1 MIAVRQFVA
10 LVAGAALLL
19 AGCGRPGPAAKR
31 EPVVEIA
38 RVRLQLDWLP
48 QIESGGYYLAEARGY
63 YRAHG
68 LQVEILPGGP
78 GLAVREVVGKGNA
91 DLGATDGN
99 GVLVSVAAGLP
110 LVIVGAEMQRSPQ
123 GLLFHRT
130 HPLRSFRDLDGRT
143 VIASANMAWVEFLQR
158 SFRVRFAL
166 RPNNTDLTAFV
177 ADETLVRQC
186 FVTQEPYLA
195 ERGGA
200 QVGFLMLADAGYDPY
215 RVIFCRREYAA
226 AHPDMVRRF
235 LIATIAGYEELLRGD
250 PSPAFTA
257 IAAANPTMPREV
269 MEHGLARMREL
280 HLVDGRVSEGERTGR
295 IVRDRIA
302 GQIDQLQ
309 RLKLLE
315 RNVEVDEV
323 ARFDLL
329 PVAGMPDPTQ
339 PQTP

>member
-1 MIAVRQFVA
+1 MIAARLFVPLLA
-10 LVAGAALLL
+10 AAALLL
-19 AGCGRPGPAAKR
+19 TACGRSGPEAGR
-31 EPVVEIA
+31 EPAVEMV

-48 QIESGGYYLAEARGY
+48 QIESGGYYQAAARGY
-63 YRAHG
+63 YRAQG
-68 LQVEILPGGP
+68 LEVEIMPGGP
-78 GLAVREVVGKGNA
+78 GLPVREIVGKGTA
-91 DLGATDGN
+91 DFGATDGN
-99 GVLVSVAAGLP
+99 GVLVSVAAGSP
-110 LVIVGAEMQRSPQ
+110 LVIVGAEMQRNPQ

-158 SFRVRFAL
+158 SLRVRFDL

-186 FVTQEPYLA
+186 FVTQEPYRA

-200 QVGFLMLADAGYDPY
+200 QVDFLMLADAGYDPY
-215 RVIFCRREYAA
+215 RVVFCRRDFAA
-226 AHPDMVRRF
+226 QYPDTVRRF
-235 LIATIAGYEELLRGD
+235 LVATIAGYDELLRGD
-250 PSPAFTA
+250 PTPAFAA
-257 IAAANPTMPREV
+257 IALANPTMPREV

-280 HLVDGRVSEGERTGR
+280 HLVDGRASEGERTGR

-302 GQIDQLQ
+302 SQIDQLQ

-329 PVAGMPDPTQ
+329 PVAGTPDPSR